1 MGEHDLPLKI
11 ANLIAYLVVF
21 GVNAFLFTE
30 CFKNNDGNDDSD
42 NLKPLTNDTD
52 ERPVPDTYLT
62 PPMYAESIWFLIYI
76 LLAGFVTYQWFPA
89 ANDAVVEAVGWDNVI
104 SSVLNVSF
112 SLVLVYADFP
122 IANAIIAVVLLV
134 VLSKVYHNLEYYPP
148 KNIFDRIFIHWPFV
162 IYTAWITMQ
171 TVNSLWLAI
180 PFLDTVLFSSIVV
193 IVYGLI
199 GLHFVDYYHRKDV
212 VFSATIVWGLIGLAW
227 KNSDEGPIMIPALI
241 GSGLIIGGIVR
252 VWVHQAAAW
261 WRLRN
266 QRMGERDPLLRT

>member
-1 MGEHDLPLKI
+1 M
-11 ANLIAYLVVF
+11 
-21 GVNAFLFTE
+21 
-30 CFKNNDGNDDSD
+30 
-42 NLKPLTNDTD
+42 
-52 ERPVPDTYLT
+52 
-62 PPMYAESIWFLIYI
+62 
-76 LLAGFVTYQWFPA
+76 
-89 ANDAVVEAVGWDNVI
+89 I